1 MATNEQLIAAMRK
14 AASEGNMEAAQ
25 RLAQI
30 YRQKNPKTDSSLGT
44 ALSTSVDNFQGVVGK
59 GIEAAGRAAGFD
71 GVAQFGSE
79 MAARNEQEAAEANYV
94 SPYQGSLYSYVGTK
108 DFLPALGRK
117 MAENATS
124 LVAAPAGALTGA
136 VAAAYGAPV
145 WATFA
150 IAGGTTAAT
159 GLAGAGEAAN
169 EMEDK
174 TGAYD
179 PKKAVGIGLVIGFLD
194 RFGAG
199 KVIPEGKLANM
210 STEEVVAELADKGF
224 VEAAAA
230 LANRTT
236 KAAVGEGATE
246 VGQEAAIIGG
256 AATEGAEYTAPEVG
270 ERLFDAGAMGTAGGG
285 SVRGATEVAQG
296 VGNVINPKARGN
308 NNEAAADF
316 ARDIAAKAKSD
327 GYNLK
332 NVNVNDPKGARAAL
346 DALHVDYT
354 GQLNDLIA
362 ALRPKLR
369 SDIMDEAQT
378 RLDKVSSKI
387 GFRKAKTKTKA
398 EADKADYEAV
408 ERLVGD
414 TAEGQ
419 TILRLMRKLDELTT
433 LHNKGYTGGVSQL
446 TDVLNPLNSAGNYN
460 AARNMTRGI
469 VAVATPTAAVATQG
483 VSLYPQ
489 LGAYIAGRG
498 IDALTGRRARVAK
511 FVRDNQRRAGQPIKA
526 RPSFIEQQQ
535 EDVRAAEAARQ
546 REEARRRFEQEQREA
561 EKARQEE
568 ALRSGNRA
576 VAGASP
582 NEDSPQGV
590 AENGTGLSTEGLIQA
605 LAIVRQDQNPEI
617 AKAARELERS
627 ISEGGKVN
635 DKMLSP
641 LIKALELAV
650 RNNPDL
656 HRFVVREPD
665 NNLRAEKYRE
675 LGIVPQGQEPSP
687 TGDLDPNEGL
697 TAAQRRG
704 KAANIAF
711 LKTLQS
717 QLAGDT
723 AVDPRVK
730 EAINLTLEHYADT
743 NMGQDPVK
751 FITDDMKSLIKYL
764 TESNVDQ
771 SAAETP
777 VNFYIGKYLDR
788 VKKQQAAN
796 KPAPAPEPT
805 PEPTP
810 APAPEPQQPLNPE
823 PRKPILE
830 DPKGE
835 GDDQYRSRSGE
846 DQPQGVTGTSLPEPT
861 GADNDRAKKAEKAI
875 FEVGKEGS
883 KYENGLSTEEAGR
896 TIAEALGFKFV
907 EYKTLEELR
916 KAQPQIFRSN
926 PNSMTYGQ
934 VKLDERLVWYYT
946 GDKNKNGTE
955 NTRTLLKTL
964 GTVFHEVGH
973 AMDLRNSPTT
983 FVRNDPASYI
993 KVLGRKRIRQRNST
1007 FTEALYEILPKTKY
1021 ELTGIGAEIREFQ
1034 KSRVS
1039 SGSEALQSLDYGGR
1053 SGMVR
1058 PDLGAPQPV
1067 LDSDG
1072 GRERLRGYLSDP
1084 EELVA
1089 DALMGYLMNP
1099 KQFRQKYP
1107 ETAKFVRE
1115 ATNKDK
1121 ELRKIVKFYSVTPLL
1136 AVGAILASLV
1146 AGEDD
1151 EEDTGVLSAPRG
1163 ALSA

>member
-14 AASEGNMEAAQ
+14 AASDGNMEAAR

-44 ALSTSVDNFQGVVGK
+44 ALSTSVDRFQGLVGK
-59 GIEAAGRAAGFD
+59 GIEAAGRAVD
-71 GVAQFGSE
+71 SEGVAQFGTD
-79 MAARNEQEAAEANYV
+79 MAVRNEQEAAQANYV

-108 DFLPALGRK
+108 DFFPALGRK

-136 VAAAYGAPV
+136 IAAAYGAPV

-199 KVIPEGKLANM
+199 KVIPEGRLANM

-246 VGQEAAIIGG
+246 VGQEAAILGG

-285 SVRGATEVAQG
+285 AIRGTTEVAQG
-296 VGNVINPKARGN
+296 VGNVINPKARGSN
-308 NNEAAADF
+308 NQAAADF
-316 ARDIAAKAKSD
+316 ARDLAAKAQSD

-332 NVNVNDPKGARAAL
+332 STDVENPEGARAAV
-346 DALHVDYT
+346 DALHGDYT

-378 RLDKVSSKI
+378 RLDKVSAKI

-398 EADKADYEAV
+398 KADKADYEAV

-419 TILRLMRKLDELTT
+419 AILRLMRKLDELTV
-433 LHNKGYTGGVSQL
+433 LHNKGYKGGVSQF
-446 TDVLNPLNSAGNYN
+446 TDILNPLASAGNYN
-460 AARNMTRGI
+460 AARNTVRGVVGVGTGSAAAVTGGTSLI
-469 VAVATPTAAVATQG
+469 PQIGAVA
-483 VSLYPQ
+483 
-489 LGAYIAGRG
+489 LGRSV
-498 IDALTGRRARVAK
+498 DALTGRRARVAK

-535 EDVRAAEAARQ
+535 AEVRAAEAARL
-546 REEARRRFEQEQREA
+546 RDEARKRFEQEQREA
-561 EKARQEE
+561 EKARQEQ

-576 VAGASP
+576 AAGTVASA
-582 NEDSPQGV
+582 DSPQGV
-590 AENGTGLSTEGLIQA
+590 AQLGTGLNAEGLNVA
-605 LAIVRQDQNPEI
+605 LALARQSSNAEI
-617 AKAARELERS
+617 ARAAEEMQRS
-627 ISEGGKVN
+627 INEGGTVS
-635 DKMLSP
+635 DKMLTP
-641 LIKALELAV
+641 LIRILGDLVEQ
-650 RNNPDL
+650 NPDL
-656 HRFVVREPD
+656 HRYVTRAPD
-665 NNLRAEKYRE
+665 NPLRAEAYERA
-675 LGIVPQGQEPSP
+675 GILPQG
-687 TGDLDPNEGL
+687 TTKDGGLDPNEGL
-697 TAAQRRG
+697 TPAQRRG
-704 KAANIAF
+704 KASNIAF
-711 LKTLQS
+711 IATLRS

-730 EAINLTLEHYADT
+730 EAIDLTLETYADT
-743 NMGQDPVK
+743 NLGQDPVK
-751 FITDDMKSLIKYL
+751 FIEDDMKKIIKYL

-796 KPAPAPEPT
+796 NPAPAPEPT
-805 PEPTP
+805 PEP
-810 APAPEPQQPLNPE
+810 APTPEPQQPLNPE

-830 DPKGE
+830 DEGE
-835 GDDQYRSRSGE
+835 TNDDSNSGSRE
-846 DQPQGVTGTSLPEPT
+846 DQPQGTEGTPIGEPDSQ
-861 GADNDRAKKAEKAI
+861 AEERARDAEEAL

-883 KYENGLSTEEAGR
+883 EYENGLTTIESAK
-896 TIAEALGFKFV
+896 TIAEALGFKFI
-907 EYKTLEELR
+907 EYKSLDQIR
-916 KAQPQIFRSN
+916 KEQPKAIGMG
-926 PNSMTYGQ
+926 SMATGQ
-934 VKLDERLVWYYT
+934 VKLRDRVVWIYT
-946 GDKNKNGTE
+946 GNESPSGLTTE
-955 NTRTLLKTL
+955 GFAGSILRDL
-964 GTVFHEVGH
+964 GTAFHEIGH
-973 AMDLRNSPTT
+973 AMDLKNAPPTHSPSEMVTV
-983 FVRNDPASYI
+983 F
-993 KVLGRKRIRQRNST
+993 GRKRIPLPNSV
-1007 FTEALYEILPKTKY
+1007 Y
-1021 ELTGIGAEIREFQ
+1021 
-1034 KSRVS
+1034 
-1039 SGSEALQSLDYGGR
+1039 SEALQKIFPKNKYEFKGIAKEMRDFQKTRISSGDPSIQAQDDGALG
-1053 SGMVR
+1053 GMVR
-1058 PDLGAPQPV
+1058 PFFGKSQELQQ
-1067 LDSDG
+1067 STR
-1072 GRERLRGYLSDP
+1072 GRNFERGYLSDP
-1084 EELVA
+1084 HELIA
-1089 DALMGYLMNP
+1089 DALMGYMMNP

-1107 ETAKFVRE
+1107 ETAKFIRE
-1115 ATNKDK
+1115 ATSKDK
-1121 ELRKIVKFYSVTPLL
+1121 QLRKIVKFYSVTPLL
-1136 AVGAILASLV
+1136 AVGMILASLV